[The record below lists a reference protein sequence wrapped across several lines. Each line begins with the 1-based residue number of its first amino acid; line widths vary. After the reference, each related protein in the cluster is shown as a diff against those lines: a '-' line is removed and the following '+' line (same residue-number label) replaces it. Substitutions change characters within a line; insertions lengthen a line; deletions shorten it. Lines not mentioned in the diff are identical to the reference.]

1 MTLRF
6 ALTCGLAGFAA
17 LAAAAPSWRTYVN
30 ERFGV
35 AADVPADWRTEPPPA
50 NGDGAGFVSPDG
62 GARIVVF
69 ARFPLETSPSQ
80 ALDELATPRE
90 GERVVYMQRAAR
102 SLTLSG
108 FSGDMIFYRRAIL
121 TCEDRVW
128 NNFEITYPA
137 SQKRAYDALVAH
149 VAGSLRG
156 GQPEGMQCRS
166 P

>member
-6 ALTCGLAGFAA
+6 ALACGFVGVAA
-17 LAAAAPSWRTYVN
+17 LAAAAQSWRPY
-30 ERFGV
+30 G
-35 AADVPADWRTEPPPA
+35 ADVPADWRAEPPPS
-50 NGDGAGFVSPDG
+50 NGDGAAFVSPDG
-62 GARIVVF
+62 GAKITVF
-69 ARFPLETSPSQ
+69 GHFPVEASLSQ

-90 GERVVYMQRAAR
+90 GERVVYMKRGVR

-108 FSGDMIFYRRAIL
+108 LNGDTIFYRSAIL
-121 TCEDRVW
+121 TCADKVW
-128 NNFEITYPA
+128 NNLEIIYPA

-156 GQPEGMQCRS
+156 GRPEGMQCPS

>member
-6 ALTCGLAGFAA
+6 ALACGLAGLAA
-17 LAAAAPSWRTYVN
+17 LAAAAPSWRLYVN

-35 AADVPADWRTEPPPA
+35 GADVPADWRAEPPPA
-50 NGDGAGFVSPDG
+50 NGDGAAFVSPDG
-62 GARIVVF
+62 SAKITVF
-69 ARFPLETSPSQ
+69 GRFLLEASPSQ
-80 ALDELATPRE
+80 ALDAMAAPRE
-90 GERVVYMQRAAR
+90 GERVAYMKRGAR

-108 FSGDMIFYRRAIL
+108 LTGDTIFYRSAIL
-121 TCEDRVW
+121 TCGDKVW
-128 NNFEITYPA
+128 NNLEITYPV

-156 GQPEGMQCRS
+156 GRPEGMQCPS